1 MSESLF
7 DNLGKAWE
15 RFRYG
20 DDGATDGDAGDSA
33 QPIQSTASI
42 AHVVAIPSAPTVT
55 VSEAFK
61 AALIESVAKSVP
73 KLQELLENA
82 ALIADEVSDPGARM
96 RIVLKSARLSPSDL
110 AEMLAQT
117 DAAVASVIQQ
127 VMGEVANEERDKVTV
142 PSERLESLRATKQ
155 AKEAELASLSEQ
167 IGQAELSLSQA
178 KQKVAEGR
186 EKSQAGANL
195 LESWSAEMKKLLS
208 INK

>member
-1 MSESLF
+1 MSESLLG
-7 DNLGKAWE
+7 NLGKAWE

-20 DDGATDGDAGDSA
+20 DDGATDGNAGDSA
-33 QPIQSTASI
+33 QTAQPAASI

-82 ALIADEVSDPGARM
+82 ALIAEDVPDPAARM
-96 RIVLKSARLSPSDL
+96 RIVLKQARHSPADL

-142 PSERLESLRATKQ
+142 PSERLQSLRATKQ
-155 AKEAELASLSEQ
+155 AKEAELVSLTEQ
-167 IGQAELSLSQA
+167 IGQAELSLSNA
-178 KQKVAEGR
+178 EREVATSR